1 MLTFGNFSPKS
12 FERLTQ
18 AICIHVFGAGTTIF
32 GSGPDGGREATFTGE
47 VPFPSPSSRW
57 NGYIVV
63 QAKCRERL
71 KDSIEDANWLI
82 GQLQEEFKKFLDSK
96 RQLRR

>member
-1 MLTFGNFSPKS
+1 MLAFQNFNSKS

-18 AICIHVFGAGTTIF
+18 AICIHVLGPGTAIF

-47 VPFPSPSSRW
+47 VPFPSTSFRW

-63 QAKCRERL
+63 QAKCRGTTQR
-71 KDSIEDANWLI
+71 
-82 GQLQEEFKKFLDSK
+82 
-96 RQLRR
+96 